1 MVEEYKEPE
10 PTWEPEPFDFLDSLF
25 ADEELEQQ
33 VFNQVTTT
41 LSNGLIVQH
50 LSDGNI
56 VQLTSDQVLSN
67 AGDEKDRVYLF
78 ASNGVVIRHFRNR
91 DAEVLFPTGVR
102 AVFTKS
108 DMTWVVT
115 NNKGFRRAKKAGVEW
130 DLEPI
135 PCAFE
140 TDAVTGGCMMLRD
153 DKVMTIE
160 FADGSLFCQH
170 SDGTLMKTNAEG
182 TETRI
187 EKEGLAPVVFKRGT
201 DVDGTVIYP
210 GRLQKLEADEEQ
222 KTTPEAR
229 SLDRVIFE
237 THLPDGTVVD
247 TYLDSTGDEQ
257 PPAIQHIFNRPDFSV
272 FSVNHYGE
280 LKVISSNARSALNEA
295 GSKKPLG
302 EDFDYLRAITCDP
315 ENQSLGV
322 YTAFI
327 QPDDFKV
334 QVSDK

>member
-1 MVEEYKEPE
+1 
-10 PTWEPEPFDFLDSLF
+10 
-25 ADEELEQQ
+25 
-33 VFNQVTTT
+33 VTTT

-56 VQLTSDQVLSN
+56 VQMTSDQVLS
-67 AGDEKDRVYLF
+67 GSSEEKDRVFLF

-91 DAEVLFPTGVR
+91 DAEVLFPTGVK

-140 TDAVTGGCMMLRD
+140 TDEVTSARMMLRD
-153 DKVMTIE
+153 DKVMTIQ

-170 SDGTLMKTNAEG
+170 EDGTLMKTNAEG
-182 TETRI
+182 SETRI

-201 DVDGTVIYP
+201 EVDGTAIYP

-237 THLPDGTVVD
+237 THLPDGTVID
-247 TYLDSTGDEQ
+247 TYLDSSGDEQ
-257 PPAIQHIFNRPDFSV
+257 SPPAIQHIFNRPDFSV
-272 FSVNHYGE
+272 ISVNHFGE
-280 LKVISSNARSALNEA
+280 VKVISSNTRTAMNET
-295 GSKKPLG
+295 GSKKALG
-302 EDFDYLRAITCDP
+302 EDYDYLRAITCDP

-322 YTAFI
+322 YTANI
-327 QPDDFKV
+327 HPEDIKV